1 MNLFI
6 YSIVLILTILP
17 CCLQGQVTLEGI
29 IYDEESKDR
38 LGRVQIYNTR
48 THERIFN
55 NAKGEFRLEVASTDT
70 LIFMKDGFFMDT
82 LSVPKQPI
90 LVLSMLRDFRYIQP
104 VRVNARRS
112 PVEVYEESKRTY
124 RDAYNL
130 ADAGSLISV
139 GPTGAGLSINAIY
152 NLLSKDGRNA
162 RRFTAYMEQ
171 VYQDNVVDS
180 IFTPDLVH
188 NLLGLKGD
196 QLHNF
201 MIRYRPSYA
210 FATRAS
216 HYQLTQY
223 IKSKYNMFKILPDL
237 RPLPELP
244 LVDFDVKQDN

>member
-1 MNLFI
+1 ML
-6 YSIVLILTILP
+6 SIIP
-17 CCLQGQVTLEGI
+17 FCLQGQIRLEGI
-29 IYDEESKDR
+29 IYDQESKDR

-55 NAKGEFRLEVASTDT
+55 NAKGEFRLDVDPTDT
-70 LIFMKDGFFMDT
+70 LVFMKDGFFADT
-82 LSVPKQPI
+82 LSVPKNPI

-112 PVEVYEESKRTY
+112 PVEVYEESKRMY

-162 RRFTAYMEQ
+162 RRFTAYMQQ
-171 VYQDNVVDS
+171 VYEDNVVDS
-180 IFTPDLVH
+180 IFTPDIVH
-188 NLLGLKGD
+188 NLLGLEGD
-196 QLHNF
+196 QLQNF

-244 LVDFDVKQDN
+244 QVDFDVKQDN